1 MSNRNFDE
9 LRVGFARGLVAIAGG
24 LTVIFGLELFWEL
37 RANGYPPL
45 SSTSWAGVL
54 NNSKLVDILSPVAR
68 AYNNVLAMLLATI
81 GLAIPLTANMH
92 TPKLIDLF
100 LKDWVNRI
108 VLTLGAA
115 GAAHV
120 LWVAYITGPN
130 FAPIWAFRA
139 AVFGSIVGWFV
150 LIPYFFYVVRFLDP
164 SVIIRRLRNE
174 VTHCLQE
181 VAEGKRPPEQAQDEI
196 QDLLFQIGTIV
207 IKAFD
212 RADRSVAQ
220 EGVWALRQ
228 VVRVYGEV
236 KPRMGD
242 DWFLVGRSD
251 FVGMSHHAIQMI
263 NQKRTWMEMHVLY
276 QLVLCYRHALGKAP
290 DEISTI
296 SNVTR
301 RIAVEAERRE
311 DRHAVSLAIRVFN
324 TLLRDALNRHDSRAT
339 FDVFYQYRQLAA
351 ELSTDARF
359 VKRIGGFF
367 VVYANLADDLG
378 CTFAS
383 DLAGFDLEHV
393 VETTYL
399 QKSEA
404 ADDVLAHF
412 LSLSNVRGGRVV
424 QARVRAKLIAGAFF
438 AEQKLGPQ
446 LDRIKH
452 DLAAVPP
459 SDLQLA
465 TQRLVSVQKRAYWEI
480 TDRAVNIEWTDK
492 ARRRQIRALADEL
505 MGVVHGAVIEP
516 HGETTHEEHEDH
528 EEHDDQH
535 GLFVDA
541 LVVPPPATSQTAFAA
556 HAMVDGEDG
565 A

>member
-1 MSNRNFDE
+1 MAKRSFDE
-9 LRVGFARGLVAIAGG
+9 LRVGFARGFLGIAGT
-24 LTVIFGLELFWEL
+24 LSLVFGLELFFEL
-37 RANGYPPL
+37 RAHGFPPL
-45 SSTSWAGVL
+45 SSNTWFGVL
-54 NNSKLVDILSPVAR
+54 DNTKIIDTLSPMAR

-120 LWVAYITGPN
+120 LWVVYITGPN
-130 FAPIWAFRA
+130 FAPQWAYRG
-139 AVFGSIVGWFV
+139 AVLGALVGWFV

-174 VTHCLQE
+174 VTTLLHK
-181 VAEGKRPPEQAQDEI
+181 VAEGKRRAEPAQDEI

-228 VVRVYGEV
+228 VIRTYGEV
-236 KPRMGD
+236 KPRMGNE
-242 DWFLVGRSD
+242 WFLVGRSD

-276 QLVLCYRHALGKAP
+276 QLVLCFRHALGNAP

-311 DRHAVSLAIRVFN
+311 DRHVVSLAIRVFN
-324 TLLRDALNRHDSRAT
+324 TLIRDALNRNDVRAT
-339 FDVFYQYRQLAA
+339 FDVLYQYRQLAS
-351 ELSTDARF
+351 ELSGDARF

-367 VVYANLADDLG
+367 VVYANLADELG
-378 CTFAS
+378 CGHAS
-383 DLAGFDLEHV
+383 DLTGFDLEHI

-399 QKSEA
+399 QKSTA
-404 ADDVLAHF
+404 ADDLLSHF
-412 LSLSNVRGGRVV
+412 LSLAHIREGRVI
-424 QARVRAKLIAGAFF
+424 QARVRAKLIAAGFF
-438 AEQKLGPQ
+438 AEQQ
-446 LDRIKH
+446 LEAPLLRVKQ
-452 DLAAVPP
+452 DLASVPP
-459 SDLQLA
+459 ADLKIA
-465 TQRLVSVQKRAYWEI
+465 TQSLVSVQKRAYWEI
-480 TDRAVNIEWTDK
+480 TDRAINIEWTDK
-492 ARRRQIRALADEL
+492 SRRRHIRALSDELLGIVSVVEPTVDVPEPHDEADEHL
-505 MGVVHGAVIEP
+505 DLFIDA
-516 HGETTHEEHEDH
+516 
-528 EEHDDQH
+528 HDASPEAAPS
-535 GLFVDA
+535 GRA
-541 LVVPPPATSQTAFAA
+541 SQRIGRFDDDD
-556 HAMVDGEDG
+556 VG
-565 A
+565 